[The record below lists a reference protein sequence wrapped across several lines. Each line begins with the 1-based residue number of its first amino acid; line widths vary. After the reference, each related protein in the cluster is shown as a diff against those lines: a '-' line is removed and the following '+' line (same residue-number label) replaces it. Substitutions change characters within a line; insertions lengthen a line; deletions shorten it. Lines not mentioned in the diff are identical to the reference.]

1 MAGSAR
7 EAQLIAA
14 FRAFDSEGTGK
25 IPTQALVTILRGVGN
40 ALTADEVKEFV
51 ADADQDGFVEYE
63 HYVKNVIFS
72 C

>member
-1 MAGSAR
+1 MSGTAR
-7 EAQLIAA
+7 EENLIAA

-25 IPTQALVTILRGVGN
+25 VPTVALATILKGIGN
-40 ALTADEVKEFV
+40 CFRDDELKEFL

-63 HYVKNVIFS
+63 SYVRNVIFS

>member
-1 MAGSAR
+1 MSGTAR
-7 EAQLIAA
+7 ELTLLNA

-25 IPTQALVTILRGVGN
+25 IPTIALLEILRGCGN
-40 ALTADEVKEFV
+40 KLTADECKEFL